1 MTSINLS
8 SFTFDSVNMSVIVE
22 ALEHIKNYLEDTE
35 YNEYFCDLANES
47 LGCDPYVIYHA
58 SAKAWIKKHDLCPFD
73 MIEDIREYHTN
84 NYEGFELEIH
94 PENVVT
100 AYMDVVLGDL
110 IGCWLNCKL
119 EEDYDLDLWNE
130 EITDETRALII
141 QIINEELESLEV

>member
-8 SFTFDSVNMSVIVE
+8 FFNFDSVNMSVISE
-22 ALEHIKNYLEDTE
+22 ALKHIKNYLEDTD
-35 YNEYFCDLANES
+35 YTGYFCDLANES

-58 SAKAWIKKHDLCPFD
+58 LAKKWINDHELCPFD
-73 MIEDIREYHTN
+73 MIEDIREYHN
-84 NYEGFELEIH
+84 DNYGGFELEVN

-100 AYMDVVLGDL
+100 AYMDIVLSDL
-110 IGCWLNCKL
+110 LECWLNDKL